1 MAQEMSLFA
10 SNAQLPAHLQ
20 GVNLGITT
28 QLKQGMFTG
37 GNRIGLRNSR
47 FRLIVAGI
55 EEGIIEENYLDVIF
69 LSAAPAVSR
78 VYYAGAYKQ
87 GENTPPVCFSA
98 DGIVPHND
106 VKQKQS
112 DKCAT
117 CPMNVKG
124 SKIADGQKYKA
135 CGYFRRVVIMLA
147 GDVDAKRVFKL
158 DVKGQGIFGDSSAAA
173 KSLNDYIKA
182 LDTRG
187 VDAGQVVTRIKFDLD
202 ASVPKLLF
210 SPQRYIDADELMVV
224 QDLIVSDEVKNMSEV
239 SMATV
244 DNSNEDGTEPVGDGE
259 QVQEAAQQAPQAQR
273 TQQAAQPQ
281 REAAQAPQRPAQR
294 VQQTAAVEEVA
305 VEEIAIEEVQVQ
317 QPQRTTQAP
326 QRPQQAQTAQ
336 QPQRAVQGTTAQKP
350 VQAAATQQAV
360 VQEVASDD
368 ELGAI
373 LDGLDL

>member
-1 MAQEMSLFA
+1 MAQEMSLFT

-20 GVNLGITT
+20 GINLGITT
-28 QLKQGMFTG
+28 QLKQGMFSG

-78 VYYAGAYKQ
+78 VYYKDAYKQ

-98 DGIVPHND
+98 DGIVPHTD
-106 VKQKQS
+106 VKNKQS

-124 SKIADGQKYKA
+124 SKVSDGQKYKA
-135 CGYFRRVVIMLA
+135 CGYFRRVVVMLA
-147 GDVDAKRVFKL
+147 GDVEAKRVFKL
-158 DVKGQGIFGDSSAAA
+158 DVKGQGIFGDSSANA

-210 SPQRYIDADELMVV
+210 SPQRYIDSDELDVV

-239 SMATV
+239 SMSTV
-244 DNSNEDGTEPVGDGE
+244 DNSNEDGGEPEAGE
-259 QVQEAAQQAPQAQR
+259 ETPQETQQA
-273 TQQAAQPQ
+273 AAQPQ
-281 REAAQAPQRPAQR
+281 RTTQAVQGQRPASQAPQRPAQTAQR
-294 VQQTAAVEEVA
+294 PAQTQAVD
-305 VEEIAIEEVQVQ
+305 VEEIAIEEVSVQ
-317 QPQRTTQAP
+317 TQKPAPQRTQQTVQRTVQGAAP
-326 QRPQQAQTAQ
+326 QRPQQTAQATQAAAQQTAQ
-336 QPQRAVQGTTAQKP
+336 
-350 VQAAATQQAV
+350 

>member
-47 FRLIVAGI
+47 FRLIVAGV

-78 VYYAGAYKQ
+78 VYYKDAYKQ
-87 GENTPPVCFSA
+87 GENAPPVCFSA

-117 CPMNVKG
+117 CPMNIKG
-124 SKIADGQKYKA
+124 SKVSDGQKYKA
-135 CGYFRRVVIMLA
+135 CGYFRRLVVMLA
-147 GDVDAKRVFKL
+147 GDVEDKRVFKL

-210 SPQRYIDADELMVV
+210 APQRYIDSDELRVV
-224 QDLIVSDEVKNMSEV
+224 QDLIVSDEVKNMAEV

-244 DNSNEDGTEPVGDGE
+244 DLSSEDAGDAGSE
-259 QVQEAAQQAPQAQR
+259 EETPQE
-273 TQQAAQPQ
+273 TQQETQQPQ
-281 REAAQAPQRPAQR
+281 RTTQAVQGQRPAAQAPQRPAQTAQR
-294 VQQTAAVEEVA
+294 PAQTQAVEVEEVQ
-305 VEEIAIEEVQVQ
+305 IEEVPV
-317 QPQRTTQAP
+317 QRTTQAP
-326 QRPQQAQTAQ
+326 QRPQQTV
-336 QPQRAVQGTTAQKP
+336 QRTVQGTTQATQKP
-350 VQAAATQQAV
+350 VQQAAQQTAQ

>member
-47 FRLIVAGI
+47 FRLIVAGV

-78 VYYAGAYKQ
+78 VYYKDAYKQ
-87 GENTPPVCFSA
+87 GENAPPVCFSA

-117 CPMNVKG
+117 CPMNIKG
-124 SKIADGQKYKA
+124 SKVSDGQKYKA
-135 CGYFRRVVIMLA
+135 CGYFRRVVVMLA
-147 GDVDAKRVFKL
+147 GDVEDKRVFKL

-210 SPQRYIDADELMVV
+210 APQRYIDSDELAVV
-224 QDLIVSDEVKNMSEV
+224 QDLIVSDEVKNMAEV
-239 SMATV
+239 SMSTV
-244 DNSNEDGTEPVGDGE
+244 D
-259 QVQEAAQQAPQAQR
+259 
-273 TQQAAQPQ
+273 
-281 REAAQAPQRPAQR
+281 
-294 VQQTAAVEEVA
+294 
-305 VEEIAIEEVQVQ
+305 
-317 QPQRTTQAP
+317 
-326 QRPQQAQTAQ
+326 
-336 QPQRAVQGTTAQKP
+336 
-350 VQAAATQQAV
+350 
-360 VQEVASDD
+360 
-368 ELGAI
+368 L
-373 LDGLDL
+373 